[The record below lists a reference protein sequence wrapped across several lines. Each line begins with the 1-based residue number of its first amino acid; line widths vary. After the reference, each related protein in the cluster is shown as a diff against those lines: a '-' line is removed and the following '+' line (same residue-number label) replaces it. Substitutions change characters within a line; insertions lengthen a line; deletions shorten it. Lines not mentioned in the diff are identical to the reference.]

1 MGSVTVTSGAS
12 DAQIR
17 AVRGLDR
24 SDSQADSAGSIPV
37 TRSKKPQVKTVTM
50 VDTPKVKGSLRSSRA
65 HRLAFR
71 VLANCFSSRRA
82 RSKR

>member
-1 MGSVTVTSGAS
+1 MTVPGGHPNPL
-12 DAQIR
+12 
-17 AVRGLDR
+17 VRWGHR
-24 SDSQADSAGSIPV
+24 PYHEASQADSAGSIPV
-37 TRSKKPQVKTVTM
+37 TRSKKPQVKTVIM
-50 VDTPKVKGSLRSSRA
+50 ADTPKVKGSLRSSRA